1 MMYFAEQLKAS
12 ATLVETSFIIRNKCR
27 NRSKRGVVML
37 SKAVFK
43 RVVPFLLSFV
53 AGLFIASFFVSL
65 AVPDFSGFR
74 RGPNKMREYRKVKV
88 ENEELRR
95 ENCRLKKELEA
106 ARSEGNASFESLP
119 PDINLAVPPPPL
131 PVAKHKELKMKT
143 VQVK

>member
-1 MMYFAEQLKAS
+1 
-12 ATLVETSFIIRNKCR
+12 
-27 NRSKRGVVML
+27 ML

-65 AVPDFSGFR
+65 AVPDLSGFR
-74 RGPNKMREYRKVKV
+74 RGPSKMREYRKVKM
-88 ENEELRR
+88 ENEDLRR
-95 ENCRLKKELEA
+95 DNCRLKKELEA
-106 ARSEGNASFESLP
+106 ARSERNASFESLP